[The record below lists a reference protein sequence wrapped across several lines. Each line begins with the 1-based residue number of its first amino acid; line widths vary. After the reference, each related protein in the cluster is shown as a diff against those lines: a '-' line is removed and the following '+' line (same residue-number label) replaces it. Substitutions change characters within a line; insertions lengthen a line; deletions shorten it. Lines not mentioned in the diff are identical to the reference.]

1 MEVFKN
7 HDEGYLA
14 WHTAHANAY
23 VLNRFG
29 STNPAANV
37 LHSSNCAFLWRDKDD
52 GSRTAVEK
60 WCSASEQELVSQADS
75 VLGQGMWKKCGVC
88 LRSSLVDSPAAP
100 SLPSAKNV
108 ADTPTDGMWVC
119 GEPAVWLGSG
129 EKEWKQLVA
138 ASLSN
143 KAPDEKPQWLDIEF
157 RLPQNKLYRKDID
170 NLLTP
175 VLESGRDAGWIE
187 RGFANVG
194 SVTAKKIGV
203 ADSGMA
209 GVVIK
214 HRALPPNLAFCR
226 SGILIEAPVA
236 GLDADTVKWALY
248 EQSFE
253 LFQHRPE
260 LRFPP
265 QYAISMEIRVTVNN
279 AGRRKSLQALM
290 KPCIDG
296 MEPLLGHPD
305 NLLPVPRAELHRRIA
320 PQDEIVMSLAFH
332 VRGGDA
338 NEVAVVLCPFQPF

>member
-1 MEVFKN
+1 
-7 HDEGYLA
+7 
-14 WHTAHANAY
+14 
-23 VLNRFG
+23 
-29 STNPAANV
+29 
-37 LHSSNCAFLWRDKDD
+37 
-52 GSRTAVEK
+52 
-60 WCSASEQELVSQADS
+60 
-75 VLGQGMWKKCGVC
+75 
-88 LRSSLVDSPAAP
+88 
-100 SLPSAKNV
+100 
-108 ADTPTDGMWVC
+108 MWVC